1 MVTYVK
7 RKLEMKEAYVNPV
20 ENKQVNSWTWNKE
33 IDDSTIS

>member
-7 RKLEMKEAYVNPV
+7 RKLEMKEAYVNLV
-20 ENKQVNSWTWNKE
+20 ENKQVNSGTWNEE